1 MARGVRAAALFLAAL
16 QSVPMH
22 PLEGQGQ
29 AQVVPVG
36 RCQLA
41 GGGTI
46 SDCRVAYR
54 SFGQLNAT
62 RSNGVLI
69 PTWLLGRSE
78 DWISFLGPR
87 GYVDTTQLYVIVV
100 DALGNGRSSSPSTV
114 PTQERPAFRGLT
126 IGDMVVSQHRLLT
139 EHLGI
144 SHLHAVVGFSMGGM
158 QALEWAVRFPTF
170 LDMAVPI
177 AGTPRIG
184 AFDRLMWTTMLA
196 EIEAATRS
204 HAPADSVWAQLA
216 RLEALFLRTPV
227 AVNELGWDS
236 VLTEAAVQAKAY
248 RQTWTLEDY
257 EAQLLAIRR
266 HDISLGFSS
275 ELSGAAKAVR
285 ARVFI
290 VHSLD
295 DHMVTAG
302 AAFGFARMIRAETLS
317 VPSTCGHVAF
327 FCDQE
332 RLSSAVRNFLAQ

>member
-54 SFGQLNAT
+54 SFGQLNAA

-204 HAPADSVWAQLA
+204 HATVAAELASSRFCVGPACTAGGALPQDPCGGERTWLGQRAHRGSRAGESLSSDLDAGGLRGTTASDSSARHLAWLQL
-216 RLEALFLRTPV
+216 RVV
-227 AVNELGWDS
+227 ASRES
-236 VLTEAAVQAKAY
+236 
-248 RQTWTLEDY
+248 
-257 EAQLLAIRR
+257 
-266 HDISLGFSS
+266 
-275 ELSGAAKAVR
+275 R
-285 ARVFI
+285 ARES
-290 VHSLD
+290 VHRS
-295 DHMVTAG
+295 
-302 AAFGFARMIRAETLS
+302 F
-317 VPSTCGHVAF
+317 P
-327 FCDQE
+327 
-332 RLSSAVRNFLAQ
+332 